1 MYYIKNKDTDVVLQH
16 TPLENIYTRQPYGSS
31 LNIEES
37 AALKNYGLSHA
48 KYICI
53 CILKKGKWNNQ
64 SGHYSNH

>member
-1 MYYIKNKDTDVVLQH
+1 M
-16 TPLENIYTRQPYGSS
+16 ENIYTRQTYGSS

-37 AALKNYGLSHA
+37 AALKNYDMTHA
-48 KYICI
+48 KDICI

>member
-1 MYYIKNKDTDVVLQH
+1 MDIIYI
-16 TPLENIYTRQPYGSS
+16 RQPYGSY

-37 AALKNYGLSHA
+37 AMLKNNDMTHA
-48 KYICI
+48 KDICI